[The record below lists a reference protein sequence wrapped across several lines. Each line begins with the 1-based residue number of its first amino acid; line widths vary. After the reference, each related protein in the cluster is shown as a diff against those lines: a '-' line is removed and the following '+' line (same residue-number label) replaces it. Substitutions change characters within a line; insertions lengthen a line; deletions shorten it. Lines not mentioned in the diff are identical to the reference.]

1 MRPEIRMPDKRVPD
15 TLHVRIS
22 IPCFRGIGKEQ
33 IRANGKWKRAERGN
47 RRGSRGECPAGARD
61 SASVLPPGR
70 LKQTSYRAGMPVP
83 SGRRKDTGAFIRAF
97 GQADTKEVR
106 AIWNRAVDD
115 GAAFQQ
121 VEDLTKEAKIT
132 PEPETFCFRGDL
144 LS

>member
-1 MRPEIRMPDKRVPD
+1 M
-15 TLHVRIS
+15 
-22 IPCFRGIGKEQ
+22 
-33 IRANGKWKRAERGN
+33 
-47 RRGSRGECPAGARD
+47 
-61 SASVLPPGR
+61 
-70 LKQTSYRAGMPVP
+70 KQTSYRAGMPVP

-132 PEPETFCFRGDL
+132 PETETFCFRGDL